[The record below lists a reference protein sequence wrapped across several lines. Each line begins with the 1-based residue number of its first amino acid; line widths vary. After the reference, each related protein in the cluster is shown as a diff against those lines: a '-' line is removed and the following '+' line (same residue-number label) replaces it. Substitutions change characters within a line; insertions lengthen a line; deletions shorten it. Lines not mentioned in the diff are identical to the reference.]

1 VEKMPFNN
9 LKSQRVL
16 VNASLASKLF
26 SSGVILYGTMLECI
40 DAAGNT
46 EGEESLKNAADIA
59 KLKEFIV
66 TFKYTYTEG
75 TPIET
80 LKKFLQKTAPPIE
93 TLKKFLQ
100 KTAPVCEITAAMIG
114 DDKETAASTINSIP
128 INY

>member
-1 VEKMPFNN
+1 MPFNN

-80 LKKFLQKTAPPIE
+80 LKKFLQKTAP
-93 TLKKFLQ
+93 
-100 KTAPVCEITAAMIG
+100 VCEITAAMIG